1 MTGLAFDGSAVCP
14 ARQRFVTWPARK
26 IGDGDAAAQI
36 FEVDDGV
43 LKLFHMYGITKRIY
57 AIVRADARCGS
68 PFPCPP
74 AISMLACC
82 PHRDVETD
90 QHSFVGN
97 HFVSSLQ
104 GVAPDWPGLRE

>member
-74 AISMLACC
+74 AISMLACR
-82 PHRDVETD
+82 PHRDVGQINIALSEII
-90 QHSFVGN
+90 
-97 HFVSSLQ
+97 SSQ
-104 GVAPDWPGLRE
+104 APGAALGWPGLRE